1 MYISASAFSRPSRWI
16 AAVISSGQKCRFAF
30 ILLLLVITSCAPAL
44 SKHIRSQA
52 TPDISF
58 PDLQASVEKYEGR
71 VVIFGGYILN
81 TANNQDGTVLTILQ
95 APLDS
100 ANKPVS
106 ADSSQGRFLVL
117 SKKFLDPEIYSKGRK
132 ITVGG
137 EVTGARSRTLG
148 NRDYEYPVIEA
159 LELHLWPKEDRY
171 ARPYYPYYYDPWY
184 YPWYRPWYPYRYHR
198 PHRHW

>member
-1 MYISASAFSRPSRWI
+1 
-16 AAVISSGQKCRFAF
+16 VISSGQQCRFAF
-30 ILLLLVITSCAPAL
+30 ILLLLVIAGCAPAL

-58 PDLQASVEKYEGR
+58 PELQASVEKYEGR

-95 APLDS
+95 APLNS

-137 EVTGARSRTLG
+137 EVTGSRSRTLG

-171 ARPYYPYYYDPWY
+171 AGPYYPYYYDPWYYPWY